1 MQRSLEI
8 NSLES
13 WKLELGLLPVP
24 LFSLQNHNDKVILL
38 NGRVGNFCL
47 DLNTESNDEDPRNLA
62 WSSDVGHYVKLS
74 NNTVE
79 VYRWDSK
86 PSSLERYTKKSVE
99 DNLEKFYTY
108 LQKDQPS
115 RDLSIISFAI
125 KTFRTLRSVLG
136 SDFDGQQSLKTFLY
150 LLACVADDV
159 NRNEL
164 NLEKWGLAS
173 DVQLSIASVNDSA
186 WESLIDSLKAGTS
199 FYGLKPNISL
209 LLRHV
214 SGTLFQEAHYEAYTF
229 NQSQLLLPLPGLLP
243 DPVTVKKETNFVGI
257 HYTPPSIA
265 RTLVEEA
272 LNAVGEL
279 PPTLNVFD
287 PACGSGVFL
296 KEILR
301 QLSLKNYQGRVR
313 LEGWDISPAAI
324 DMARFIL
331 LYEKDKLNNQFSV
344 DVEVHHRDSLDE
356 THEWSDDID
365 IILMNPPFLSW
376 NNMDKQQ
383 RESVRKA
390 LDDLM
395 QKTPDLSS
403 VFLWRGVQ
411 SISKKGV
418 IACILPASILNAQS
432 HLKIREA
439 ISSHV
444 GLCLVG
450 KLGNHL
456 LFSNAEIDTAILVV
470 KSPKNN
476 KSPLSLWADHRLE
489 SSSSVLRAL
498 RRYNYHG
505 RNSFNVISKSGF
517 SIYENPS
524 LSENLL
530 SWSPRSY
537 ESFKLLK
544 RLEHFSK
551 VEDIFEI
558 RQGIDTGLNAVF
570 ILKKKD
576 FEDLPKKEKKFFRPA
591 IVTES
596 INKGQLSDLVYV
608 FYPYGEDLPSISSED
623 ELEKYA
629 GYYYNSYLL
638 PSKQKLLSRSQK
650 DEQNWW
656 TLNRYRTW
664 QVEKIPKLVSTHF
677 GKVGSFAWDDSGE
690 YVVINGFAWF
700 FKGKEVLPEY
710 IGLAYLAILSCP
722 FVNNLLSSVSNHVG
736 RGQWDLSKRY
746 VNNMP
751 IPNLMAG
758 NVDLNVLES
767 LYKIGDLIH
776 SGKDVDDK
784 ILNQLV
790 LNLYQLPEDTI
801 SLLEL

>member
-1 MQRSLEI
+1 MPTNLEI

-24 LFSLQNHNDKVILL
+24 LFSLQNQNDKVILL

-47 DLNTESNDEDPRNLA
+47 DLSTESNDEDPRNLA

-209 LLRHV
+209 LLRHA

-301 QLSLKNYQGRVR
+301 QLTLKNYRGRVK

-331 LYEKDKLNNQFSV
+331 LYEKGKLNNQFSI
-344 DVEVHHRDSLDE
+344 DIEIHHRDSLDE
-356 THEWSDDID
+356 TNQWSNDVD

-383 RESVRKA
+383 RA
-390 LDDLM
+390 LVKSSLDELM

-403 VFLWRGVQ
+403 VFLWKGVQ
-411 SISKKGV
+411 SISSKGV
-418 IACILPASILNAQS
+418 IASILPASILDAQS
-432 HLKIREA
+432 HFKIREA
-439 ISSHV
+439 ILSQID
-444 GLCLVG
+444 LYLVG

-456 LFSNAEIDTAILVV
+456 LFSNAEIDTAILVAQ
-470 KSPKNN
+470 SPKNH
-476 KSPLSLWADHRLE
+476 KSTLSLWADHKLE
-489 SSSSVLRAL
+489 SSSAVLRAL
-498 RRYNYHG
+498 RRYNYYG
-505 RNSFNVISKSGF
+505 RDPFNVIDQNGF
-517 SIYENPS
+517 SIYETPS
-524 LSENLL
+524 LSDTPI

-537 ESFKLLK
+537 KAFNLL
-544 RLEHFSK
+544 RQLENFPK
-551 VEDIFEI
+551 VKNIFDI
-558 RQGIDTGLNAVF
+558 RQGVLTGLNAVF
-570 ILKKKD
+570 LLKK
-576 FEDLPKKEKKFFRPA
+576 EDIEELPKKERKFFRPA

-596 INKGQLSDLVYV
+596 ISNSQLLDISYV
-608 FYPYGEDLPSISSED
+608 FYPNSKDLPKIESED
-623 ELEKYA
+623 DLEKYIKV
-629 GYYYNSYLL
+629 YYQTCLL
-638 PSKQKLLSRSQK
+638 PNKSKLLSRSRK
-650 DEQNWW
+650 SETTWW
-656 TLNRYRTW
+656 TLNEYRAW
-664 QVEKIPKLVSTHF
+664 QVDRKPKLVSTYF
-677 GKVGSFAWDDSGE
+677 GKAGSFAWDSSGD
-690 YVVINGFAWF
+690 YVAVQGYAWF
-700 FKGKEVLPEY
+700 LKKSSIFPEN

-722 FVNNLLSSVSNHVG
+722 FINNLLASVSNHLG
-736 RGQWDLSKRY
+736 RGQWNLSIRY
-746 VNNMP
+746 IENMP
-751 IPNLMAG
+751 IPDLTARNL
-758 NVDLNVLES
+758 DLETLES
-767 LYKIGDLIH
+767 MYKFGSLIS
-776 SGKDVDDK
+776 SGEDFDDRA
-784 ILNQLV
+784 LNELV
-790 LNLYQLPEDTI
+790 LSLYQLPDNTI

>member
-1 MQRSLEI
+1 MSRSLEI
-8 NSLES
+8 NSLEP

-24 LFSLQNHNDKVILL
+24 LFSLQNQNDKVILL

-47 DLNTESNDEDPRNLA
+47 DLSGELNNEDPRNLA

-74 NNTVE
+74 DNTVE

-115 RDLSIISFAI
+115 RELSIISFAI

-136 SDFDGQQSLKTFLY
+136 SNFDGQQSLKAFLY

-173 DVQLSIASVNDSA
+173 DVQSSIDSVNDSN
-186 WESLIDSLKAGTS
+186 WESLMDSLKAGTS
-199 FYGLKPNISL
+199 FYGLRPNIAL
-209 LLRHV
+209 LLRHA

-229 NQSQLLLPLPGLLP
+229 QSQLLLPLPGLLP
-243 DPVTVKKETNFVGI
+243 DPIAVKKETNFVGI

-265 RTLVEEA
+265 RTLVEES

-331 LYEKDKLNNQFSV
+331 LYEKDKLNNQFSI
-344 DVEVHHRDSLDE
+344 DIEMYHRDSLDE
-356 THEWSDDID
+356 TYEWSNDID
-365 IILMNPPFLSW
+365 ITLMNPPFLSW
-376 NNMDKQQ
+376 NNMDKHQ
-383 RESVRKA
+383 RELVRES
-390 LDDLM
+390 LGDLM

-403 VFLWRGVQ
+403 VFLCKGVQ
-411 SISKKGV
+411 SLASRGV
-418 IACILPASILNAQS
+418 IACILPASILNAES
-432 HLKIREA
+432 HFKIREK
-439 ISSHV
+439 ISSHAD
-444 GLCLVG
+444 LCLVG

-456 LFSNAEIDTAILVV
+456 LFSNAEIDTAILVA
-470 KSPKNN
+470 KSPKND
-476 KSPLSLWADHRLE
+476 KFPLSLWADHRLE

-505 RNSFNVISKSGF
+505 RDSFNVISQNGF
-517 SIYENPS
+517 SIYENPF
-524 LSENLL
+524 LSPHII

-537 ESFKLLK
+537 ESFKLL
-544 RLEHFSK
+544 RNLESFSK
-551 VEDIFEI
+551 VKDFFEI

-570 ILKKKD
+570 ILKFND
-576 FEDLPKKEKKFFRPA
+576 FESLPKKERRFFRPA

-596 INKGQLSDLVYV
+596 INSGQLSDSSYV
-608 FYPYGEDLPSISSED
+608 FYPYGEDLPKIQSEED
-623 ELEKYA
+623 LKNYLES
-629 GYYYNSYLL
+629 YYTNYLL
-638 PSKQKLLSRSQK
+638 KNKLKLLSRSSK
-650 DEQNWW
+650 AESNWW
-656 TLNRYRTW
+656 TLNRYRAW
-664 QVEKIPKLVSTHF
+664 QVERLPKLVSTHF
-677 GKVGSFAWDDSGE
+677 GKSGSFAWDDSGK
-690 YVVINGFAWF
+690 YAVINGFAWF
-700 FKGKEVLPEY
+700 PKKEKVLSEH

-722 FVNNLLSSVSNHVG
+722 FINNLLSSVSNQVG

-751 IPNLMAG
+751 LPDLMTENL
-758 NVDLNVLES
+758 DLSILDS
-767 LYKIGDLIH
+767 LYKIGRLIH
-776 SGKDVDDK
+776 SGEDFDNKM
-784 ILNQLV
+784 LNRLV
-790 LNLYQLPEDTI
+790 FTLYQLPENTI
-801 SLLEL
+801 SLPEL

>member
-1 MQRSLEI
+1 MSRSLEI
-8 NSLES
+8 NSLEY

-24 LFSLQNHNDKVILL
+24 LFSLQNQNDKVILL

-47 DLNTESNDEDPRNLA
+47 DLSTESNDEDPRNLA

-99 DNLEKFYTY
+99 DNLGKFYTY

-136 SDFDGQQSLKTFLY
+136 SDFDGQQSLKAFLY

-173 DVQLSIASVNDSA
+173 DIQSSIASVNDSD

-199 FYGLKPNISL
+199 FYGLRPNISL
-209 LLRHV
+209 LLRHA

-243 DPVTVKKETNFVGI
+243 DPVTVKKETSFVGI

-313 LEGWDISPAAI
+313 LEGWDVSPAAI

-331 LYEKDKLNNQFSV
+331 LYEKDKISNQFSI
-344 DVEVHHRDSLDE
+344 DVEICHRDSLDR
-356 THEWSDDID
+356 THQWSNNVD

-376 NNMDKQQ
+376 NNMNKKQ
-383 RESVRKA
+383 RELVKES
-390 LDDLM
+390 LGDLM

-403 VFLWRGVQ
+403 VFLWKGVQ
-411 SISKKGV
+411 SISSKGV
-418 IACILPASILNAQS
+418 IACILPASILDAQS
-432 HLKIREA
+432 HLKIRES
-439 ISSHV
+439 ILSQID
-444 GLCLVG
+444 LYLVG

-456 LFSNAEIDTAILVV
+456 LFSNAEIDTAILVAQ
-470 KSPKNN
+470 SPKNN
-476 KSPLSLWADHRLE
+476 KSALSLWADHKLE
-489 SSSSVLRAL
+489 SSSAVLRAL
-498 RRYNYHG
+498 RRYNYYG
-505 RNSFNVISKSGF
+505 RDPFNIVDKSGF

-524 LSENLL
+524 LSENVI

-537 ESFKLLK
+537 KAFSLL
-544 RLEHFSK
+544 RELEHFSK
-551 VEDIFEI
+551 VKDVFEI
-558 RQGIDTGLNAVF
+558 KQGVLTGYNSTFLLAEDAFN
-570 ILKKKD
+570 
-576 FEDLPKKEKKFFRPA
+576 DLPKREKKFFRPA

-596 INKGQLSDLVYV
+596 INKGRLSNVSYV
-608 FYPYGEDLPSISSED
+608 FYPYGDELPEINSED
-623 ELEKYA
+623 DLERFL
-629 GYYYNSYLL
+629 GSYYKIYLE
-638 PSKQKLLSRSQK
+638 PNKPKLLNRTGKS
-650 DEQNWW
+650 EENWW
-656 TLNRYRTW
+656 TLNRHRTW
-664 QVEKIPKLVSTHF
+664 QVEKAPKIVSTYF
-677 GKVGSFAWDDSGE
+677 GKAGSFGWDSSGD
-690 YVVINGFAWF
+690 YIAVQGYAWF
-700 FKGKEVLPEY
+700 LKKSSIFPENL
-710 IGLAYLAILSCP
+710 GLAYLAILSCP
-722 FVNNLLSSVSNHVG
+722 FINNLLASVSNHVG
-736 RGQWDLSKRY
+736 RGQWNLSIRY
-746 VNNMP
+746 IENMP
-751 IPNLMAG
+751 IPDLTASNLD
-758 NVDLNVLES
+758 VDTLES
-767 LYKIGDLIH
+767 LHKIGGLIS
-776 SGKDVDDK
+776 SGEDFDDRA
-784 ILNQLV
+784 LNELV
-790 LNLYQLPEDTI
+790 LSLYQLPSNTT

>member
-1 MQRSLEI
+1 MSRSLEI
-8 NSLES
+8 NSIES

-24 LFSLQNHNDKVILL
+24 LFSLQNQNDKVILL

-47 DLNTESNDEDPRNLA
+47 DLSTELNDEDPRNLA

-136 SDFDGQQSLKTFLY
+136 SDFDGQQSLKAFLY

-173 DVQLSIASVNDSA
+173 DIQSSIASVNDSD
-186 WESLIDSLKAGTS
+186 WESLIDNLKAGTS
-199 FYGLKPNISL
+199 FYGLRPNISL
-209 LLRHV
+209 LLRHA

-272 LNAVGEL
+272 LNAIGEL
-279 PPTLNVFD
+279 PPILKVFD

-331 LYEKDKLNNQFSV
+331 LYEKDKLNNQFPV
-344 DVEVHHRDSLDE
+344 DVELHHRDSLDE
-356 THEWSDDID
+356 TYEWSDDIN

-383 RESVRKA
+383 RELVRKA

-411 SISKKGV
+411 SISPKGV

-444 GLCLVG
+444 SLCMVG

-456 LFSNAEIDTAILVV
+456 LFSNAEIDTAVLVA

-476 KSPLSLWADHRLE
+476 KPPLSLWADHRLE

-544 RLEHFSK
+544 RLENFSK
-551 VEDIFEI
+551 VKNIFEI
-558 RQGIDTGLNAVF
+558 REGISTGLNSVF
-570 ILKKKD
+570 ILSKKD
-576 FEDLPKKEKKFFRPA
+576 FEELPKKEKRFFRPA
-591 IVTES
+591 VITES
-596 INKGQLSDLVYV
+596 INKGQLSDISYV
-608 FYPYGEDLPSISSED
+608 FYPYGEDLPKIQSED
-623 ELEKYA
+623 DLQRYTEN
-629 GYYYNSYLL
+629 YYKSYLL
-638 PSKQKLLSRSQK
+638 AKKSKLSSRPRK
-650 DEQNWW
+650 TENNWW
-656 TLNRYRTW
+656 TLNEYRAW

-677 GKVGSFAWDDSGE
+677 GKSGSFAWDDSGS
-690 YVVINGFAWF
+690 YAIINGFAWF
-700 FKGKEVLPEY
+700 PKKEKALPEY
-710 IGLAYLAILSCP
+710 IGLAYLAILSCS

-746 VNNMP
+746 MSNMP
-751 IPNLMAG
+751 LPNLMAA
-758 NVDLNVLES
+758 NLDLNILES
-767 LYKIGDLIH
+767 LYKIGSLVH
-776 SGKDVDDK
+776 SGQDFDNKMLDR
-784 ILNQLV
+784 LV
-790 LNLYQLPEDTI
+790 FTLYQLPENTI